1 LSHYKLKIVV
11 YVFSFMKKR
20 NKRLVKIVGG
30 STKAVQLLL
39 NENFILPFL
48 AGVLTYFKI
57 IN

>member
-1 LSHYKLKIVV
+1 MVV
-11 YVFSFMKKR
+11 YVFSFIKKR
-20 NKRLVKIVGG
+20 NKKLVKIVGG